1 MELSVPAESTFRFSL
16 ACFAVE
22 APVPPSKIEISAIPV
37 IDPPLMRTEFM
48 FCVDI
53 VPRPKEVLAATP
65 SSATNF
71 VPSPTIIDPS
81 VGLIADIVER
91 LLFNACFPSI

>member
-1 MELSVPAESTFRFSL
+1 TFRFSL

-37 IDPPLMRTEFM
+37 IDPPLMRTEFAS
-48 FCVDI
+48 CVDI
-53 VPRPKEVLAATP
+53 VPRPKEVLAVAP
-65 SSATNF
+65 SSVTNL

-81 VGLIADIVER
+81 VGFIADILVR
-91 LLFNACFPSI
+91 LSFSPCLPSI